1 MKKYD
6 IKTIYTSPF
15 YEVAMV
21 MCDFADLDTTI
32 RFNHSITA
40 WCDDKKSGFLPHE
53 MCLGKVVN
61 VLRGLSSA
69 FSYMQLSVLE
79 IQNDLFNVVYSQ
91 HGYTEYDIYR
101 YHYFVFC
108 HGVSTIHDLFLKLIG
123 ILCDVNLNNGKKW
136 TNISADLT
144 SKGHISIISQ
154 MNAFYDFIKGHVK
167 MRQKASHEGLLW
179 HRRLDNYH
187 LTNIWSNLQ
196 KQFPNIKIERLEY
209 LKGTNQSQELLSI
222 SKEEF
227 VNELNEV
234 INKMIEQTHQ
244 LFDSFLSL
252 LINKLDESFISS
264 HYSAL
269 KELHKSNID
278 KYVLAKIQV
287 KSSHQD

>member
-1 MKKYD
+1 MKKID
-6 IKTIYTSPF
+6 IGTIYTSPF

-21 MCDFADLDTTI
+21 MCDFAGLDTTI
-32 RFNHSITA
+32 RLNHSITA

-53 MCLGKVVN
+53 TCLGKVVN

-69 FSYMQLSVLE
+69 FSYMQLSILE
-79 IQNDLFNVVYSQ
+79 VQNDSCNEVYSQ

-108 HGVSTIHDLFLKLIG
+108 HGVSTIHDLFLRLIG

-136 TNISADLT
+136 ENISADLT
-144 SKGHISIISQ
+144 SKGHINIISQ
-154 MNAFYDFIKGHVK
+154 MNTFYDLAKGHVK
-167 MRQKASHEGLLW
+167 MRQKASHEGLIW

-187 LTNIWSNLQ
+187 LTNIWSNIQ

-209 LKGTNQSQELLSI
+209 SKGTYQNQELLSQ

-227 VNELNEV
+227 VNELNDV
-234 INKMIEQTHQ
+234 ITKMIEQTHQ
-244 LFDSFLSL
+244 LFDSLLPL

-269 KELHKSNID
+269 EKLHMPNID
-278 KYVLAKIQV
+278 KYVLANFK
-287 KSSHQD
+287 

>member
-1 MKKYD
+1 MKKID
-6 IKTIYTSPF
+6 IGTIYTSPF

-21 MCDFADLDTTI
+21 MCDFAGLDTTI
-32 RFNHSITA
+32 RQNHSITA

-53 MCLGKVVN
+53 TCLGKVGN

-79 IQNDLFNVVYSQ
+79 AQNDSCNDVYSQ

-108 HGVSTIHDLFLKLIG
+108 HGVSTIYDLFLRLIG

-136 TNISADLT
+136 EYISAGLT
-144 SKGHISIISQ
+144 AKGHINIISQ
-154 MNAFYDFIKGHVK
+154 MNTFYDFVKGHIK
-167 MRQKASHEGLLW
+167 MRQKASHEGLFW

-187 LTNIWSNLQ
+187 LTNIWSNIQ

-209 LKGTNQSQELLSI
+209 SKGTSQNQELLSQ

-227 VNELNEV
+227 VKELNDD
-234 INKMIEQTHQ
+234 ITKMIEQTCQ
-244 LFDSFLSL
+244 LFDSLMPL

-269 KELHKSNID
+269 EELHMSNID
-278 KYVLAKIQV
+278 KYVLANFK
-287 KSSHQD
+287 